1 MTYVVGYSPHKDDGS
16 ALKLACQ
23 LARSE
28 SDQVHAVT
36 VVPRG
41 WGNPLAGDT
50 DREFEQWA
58 AAEGEA
64 SADLAM
70 RHLGE
75 QPEVEATASWITGR
89 SVPQALLERATELD
103 ASILVVGSGE
113 DTADGQ
119 VSLTSKTSRLVHSS
133 DVPIAIAPRGYDCGG
148 GRITRVTVGFRDDDT
163 AWSLLEK
170 VARICRR
177 VNAQLRVVTFVVR
190 PRRMATTTVSH
201 AEDQILQQ
209 WVNQVTNAQVEAADF
224 LASQGFDG
232 DDVEL
237 LLAEGDSWKEAI
249 QALSWQAGDIL
260 VVGSSST
267 HKMSQVF
274 LGSSASKIVRLSP
287 VPVVVVP

>member
-1 MTYVVGYSPHKDDGS
+1 M
-16 ALKLACQ
+16 
-23 LARSE
+23 
-28 SDQVHAVT
+28 
-36 VVPRG
+36 
-41 WGNPLAGDT
+41 
-50 DREFEQWA
+50 
-58 AAEGEA
+58 
-64 SADLAM
+64 
-70 RHLGE
+70 
-75 QPEVEATASWITGR
+75 
-89 SVPQALLERATELD
+89 
-103 ASILVVGSGE
+103 
-113 DTADGQ
+113 
-119 VSLTSKTSRLVHSS
+119 
-133 DVPIAIAPRGYDCGG
+133 
-148 GRITRVTVGFRDDDT
+148 TVGFRDDDT